1 VGAEMRITVE
11 NAGKV
16 CAVLALGFI
25 AGVFGFVIL
34 VMLERSGN

>member
-1 VGAEMRITVE
+1 MKITIE

-16 CAVLALGFI
+16 CAAIVLGFI
-25 AGVFGFVIL
+25 AGVFGFLLL